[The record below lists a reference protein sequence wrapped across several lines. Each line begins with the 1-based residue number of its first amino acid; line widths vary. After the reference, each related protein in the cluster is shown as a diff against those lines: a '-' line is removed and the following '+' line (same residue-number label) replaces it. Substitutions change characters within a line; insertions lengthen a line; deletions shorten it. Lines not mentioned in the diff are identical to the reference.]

1 MLIKVFIWL
10 GIWVGQTHALRPP
23 KKKKYTCLAGHF
35 LINELPLYIYV
46 KERGPK
52 LTFQNWRK
60 QVLFLKVIFK
70 HNSTFCNDLSKRA
83 QNIHWYCHA
92 LASNQTV

>member
-35 LINELPLYIYV
+35 LINELPLYIYIRKRSKTHV
-46 KERGPK
+46 SK
-52 LTFQNWRK
+52 LKKAGTF
-60 QVLFLKVIFK
+60 LESHF
-70 HNSTFCNDLSKRA
+70 
-83 QNIHWYCHA
+83 
-92 LASNQTV
+92 